1 MKLLKIIS
9 VTTAILCLTACADLR
24 NAVDSLTG
32 ANDNF
37 KPQYANYHEAEVING
52 NEIGRPKGWTNEN
65 NQGTAS
71 SKKVETT
78 NTSNSGKE
86 KNYLSEFDQRL
97 QPCLNQLVAFYK
109 DESKYIPTGDEF
121 RKCAANLIRND
132 SKKSIEFALVLL
144 GARACEVSHNIATDY
159 FFKSFICN

>member
-52 NEIGRPKGWTNEN
+52 NEIGHPKGWINEN
-65 NQGTAS
+65 NQVTAS

-78 NTSNSGKE
+78 NTSSSGK
-86 KNYLSEFDQRL
+86 KNSLSEIDQRL
-97 QPCLNQLVAFYK
+97 QPCLNQLVAFFRE
-109 DESKYIPTGDEF
+109 ESKYIPTGDEL

-132 SKKSIEFALVLL
+132 SKKSIE
-144 GARACEVSHNIATDY
+144 
-159 FFKSFICN
+159 